1 MSIFLLFIGN
11 IVRNDGDM
19 TALKKLNFKDEIYC
33 FKSSHVFSQIKFT
46 CPNFFDTSV
55 NNVEYHLSS
64 DLREPLEDRY
74 FIFMM

>member
-1 MSIFLLFIGN
+1 MGN
-11 IVRNDGDM
+11 IVPNDGDM

-55 NNVEYHLSS
+55 NNVIVKG
-64 DLREPLEDRY
+64 
-74 FIFMM
+74 FIRSIKVKLVKYYL